1 MLLSDKLLS
10 NSLMDGIT
18 VAPWIA
24 PSDWIN
30 IDNCADGNI
39 NLLVA
44 DTTMATYAFICTTS
58 SGQYHI
64 DWGDGTS
71 GNFDSGATAQ
81 HTYTVGAGQVCSR
94 GYTTF
99 KIVISPVSGN
109 LTSFAVTSHSLATQN
124 QAHHILSCV
133 FNAINITTLANA
145 FYKATSPIVSC
156 GLLESFNV
164 KELLLSCLTT
174 SYMFFNCYS
183 LQSVNISSMESVT
196 TTSYMFFSC
205 HKLQNIDISSM
216 VSVITVSSMFSN
228 CYSLQNIDISSMVS
242 VTNASSMFSNC
253 RNLQSV
259 NISSMVSVIDTSSMF
274 SNCYNLLNIDISS
287 MVSVTNASSM
297 FNSCYN
303 LLNIDIS
310 SMVSVTNASS
320 MFNSC
325 YNLSSLITT
334 NFALNSSS
342 IIATTMF
349 DYCEQLTS
357 INLSN
362 AKVSKLGLK
371 GTSGK
376 LNKVATLIFH
386 ASSTFSDATAP
397 QLDLQYTALT
407 AAQLDTIFTSL
418 PTVTSK
424 TVNITG
430 STGAATC
437 TRTIATGKGW
447 TVTG

>member
-303 LLNIDIS
+303 L
-310 SMVSVTNASS
+310 
-320 MFNSC
+320 
-325 YNLSSLITT
+325 SSLITT